1 MDIQQ
6 LYSAFN
12 QCGQNI
18 CTDTRS
24 IERNSLFFALSGDNF
39 DGNKFI
45 NTAIENGCKIAI
57 SDNPENKKKENVI
70 YVENTLIALQEL
82 ANYHRSQFKIPV
94 LAITGT
100 NGKTTTKEL
109 LACALSTKFNLL
121 YTLGN
126 LNNHIGVPLTL
137 LKLRKEHDFAI
148 IEMGA
153 NKPGDILELC
163 EIAEPDYGLITNI
176 GTAHIEGFGS
186 AQGVIKTKTELY
198 DYIINKQGILFVN
211 KSEEYLIALT
221 RSYSHVIEYGKGT
234 GFDFDVI
241 EKSYQLEMIINK
253 DLLKTNLFGKYNGS
267 NVLTALAVGKEF
279 QVPYEDSK
287 KSIENY
293 KPRNNRSQ
301 LKITERGNHL
311 ILDAYNANPSSLN
324 LAIDEL
330 LSMSGGKLFIIG
342 SMKELGNISKK
353 EHELILAKL
362 SGENSVFVG
371 DEFMSIKSEKV
382 NVFESVN
389 DLIKD
394 GFLKNISK
402 TQILIKGSRSIE
414 LEKVVDFL

>member
-12 QCGQNI
+12 KCGQNI

-24 IERNSLFFALSGDNF
+24 IENNSLFFALSGGNF

-45 NTAIENGCKIAI
+45 NLAIENGCKMAV
-57 SDNPENKKKENVI
+57 SDNPKNKEKENVI

-109 LACALSTKFNLL
+109 LACSLSMKFNLL

-137 LKLRKEHDFAI
+137 LRLRKEHDFAI

-163 EIAEPDYGLITNI
+163 EIADPNYGLITNI

-186 AQGVIKTKTELY
+186 AQGIIKTKTELY
-198 DYIINKQGILFVN
+198 DYIIDKEGILFVN

-221 RSYSHVIEYGKGT
+221 RNYSHVIEYGKGT
-234 GFDFDVI
+234 GLDFDVI
-241 EKSYQLEMIINK
+241 DKSYQLEMLINNGS
-253 DLLKTNLFGKYNGS
+253 LKTNLFGKYNGR
-267 NVLTALAVGKEF
+267 NVLTALAVGQKF

-293 KPRNNRSQ
+293 KPRNNTSQ

-342 SMKELGNISKK
+342 SMKELGDISKK

-362 SGENSVFVG
+362 SDENSVFVG

-382 NVFESVN
+382 IVFESVN

-394 GFLKNISK
+394 GFLKSISK

>member
-12 QCGQNI
+12 ICGQNI

-24 IERNSLFFALSGDNF
+24 IENNALFFALSGGNF

-45 NTAIENGCKIAI
+45 DLAIENGCKMAI
-57 SDNPENKKKENVI
+57 SDNPENKQKENII
-70 YVENTLIALQEL
+70 YVENTLTALQEL
-82 ANYHRSQFKIPV
+82 ASYHRSQFKVPV

-137 LKLRKEHDFAI
+137 LRLRKEHDFAI

-163 EIAEPDYGLITNI
+163 EIADPNYGLITNI

-186 AQGVIKTKTELY
+186 AQGIIKTKTELY
-198 DYIINKQGILFVN
+198 NYIIDKKGVLFVN
-211 KSEEYLIALT
+211 KSEEYLLALT
-221 RSYSHVIEYGKGT
+221 RNYSNIIEYGKGT

-241 EKSYQLEMIINK
+241 DKSYQLEMIINNGF
-253 DLLKTNLFGKYNGS
+253 LKTNLFGKYNGS
-267 NVLTALAVGKEF
+267 NVLTALAVGEKF

-293 KPRNNRSQ
+293 KPSNNRSQ
-301 LKITERGNHL
+301 LKTTERGNHL

-330 LSMSGGKLFIIG
+330 LSLSGGKLFIIG
-342 SMKELGNISKK
+342 SMKELGDISKK
-353 EHELILAKL
+353 EHEFILAKL
-362 SGENSVFVG
+362 SNENSVFVG
-371 DEFMSIKSEKV
+371 EEFMSIKSKEV
-382 NVFESVN
+382 IVFESVN

-394 GFLKNISK
+394 GFLKTISK

>member
-12 QCGQNI
+12 ICGQNI
-18 CTDTRS
+18 CTDTRF
-24 IERNSLFFALSGDNF
+24 IERNSLFFALSGGNF

-45 NTAIENGCKIAI
+45 DLAIINGCKIAV
-57 SDNPENKKKENVI
+57 SDNPKNKERANVI
-70 YVENTLIALQEL
+70 YVEDTLLALQEL

-126 LNNHIGVPLTL
+126 FNNHIGVPLTL
-137 LKLRKEHDFAI
+137 LRLRKEHDFAI

-163 EIAEPDYGLITNI
+163 KIADPDYGLITNI

-186 AQGVIKTKTELY
+186 AQGIIKTKTELY
-198 DYIINKQGILFVN
+198 NYIIDKEGILFVN
-211 KSEEYLIALT
+211 KSEDYLLALT
-221 RSYSHVIEYGKGT
+221 HNYSNVIEYGKGT
-234 GFDFDVI
+234 DFDFYVLD
-241 EKSYQLEMIINK
+241 KSYQLEMIINNRV
-253 DLLKTNLFGKYNGS
+253 LKTNLFGKYNGS
-267 NVLTALAVGKEF
+267 NVLTALAVGKKF
-279 QVPYEDSK
+279 KVPYEDSK

-301 LKITERGNHL
+301 LKLTERGNYL

-330 LSMSGGKLFIIG
+330 LSKSGCKLFIIG
-342 SMKELGNISKK
+342 SMKELGDISKK
-353 EHELILAKL
+353 EHGLILKKL
-362 SGENSVFVG
+362 SDENSVFIG
-371 DEFMSIKSEKV
+371 AEFMSIKSEEV
-382 NVFESVN
+382 IVFECVN